1 MNTSK
6 KPFLS
11 SLGQDRFFWAIVGAL
26 LVAFLLLQRRTA
38 LPLVASLVGLLTA
51 VTIHEFAHAWAAD
64 RLGDPTARLMGRLT
78 LNPLA
83 HLDPLGTVMM
93 VITVFTGMG
102 IGWGKP
108 VPVSPWR
115 LKYGSRLGNG
125 LVALAGPISNLAL
138 AALVALL
145 LRAMAPWA
153 PAGVIIF
160 GQAIVMTNVVIA
172 FFNLLPIPPL
182 DGASVLIGL
191 LSLSR
196 GRWAWQISQFFSQ
209 MAAYGPMVLIG
220 LILLSQFMGLSI
232 LGWLIGVPSRW
243 VYGLL
248 LGGS

>member
-1 MNTSK
+1 MNTN
-6 KPFLS
+6 KPFWARF
-11 SLGQDRFFWAIVGAL
+11 GQDRLFWAIVGVL
-26 LVAFLLLQRRTA
+26 LVTFLLLQKRTA
-38 LPLVASLVGLLTA
+38 LPLVLSLVALLAA

-64 RLGDPTARLMGRLT
+64 RLGDPTARLAGRLT

-93 VITVFTGMG
+93 VITVLTGMG

-125 LVALAGPISNLAL
+125 LVALAGPLSNLAL
-138 AALVALL
+138 AALTALL
-145 LRAMAPWA
+145 LRAILPWA
-153 PAGVIIF
+153 TAGIVIL
-160 GQAIVMTNVVIA
+160 GQALVMTNVVIA

-196 GRWAWQISQFFSQ
+196 GRWAWQVTQFFSQ
-209 MAAYGPMVLIG
+209 ISAYGPMVLIG
-220 LILLSQFMGLSI
+220 LILLSQFMGVSV
-232 LGWLIGVPSRW
+232 LGWLIGAPSRW

-248 LGGS
+248 LGRL